1 MINYLKRKIIGSFS
15 DKELKRYAPYLSRV
29 NALESVYKDFS
40 EAQCKEKTDE
50 FRRRIAGGE
59 KLDSILPEAFAL
71 VRKAATDTLGE
82 RPFDVQILGGI
93 ALFKGQIAEMKTGE
107 GKTLTSTLPLYL
119 YALTGKGAHLVTVND
134 YLAERDANW
143 MGKIYHHLGVT
154 VGVIVHEKDDDQ
166 RREAY
171 HSDITYGTNNEF
183 GFDFLRDNMKFDL
196 KDYVQRE
203 HHFAIVDEVDSILV
217 DEART
222 PLIISGPAEDST
234 ESYYQIDKELFGL
247 TREYRVVD
255 NPDPAAVAKEH
266 DIQKSE
272 VAGFLKQKEDLD
284 IVIPG
289 DYTLEEKSRNIQLAE
304 RGVAKIEKRLIGIL
318 KTPNLFDFE
327 NIETLHHVNQA
338 LKAHYVFKRDIDYVV
353 QDGRVLI
360 VDEFT
365 GRIMEGRRFSDGL
378 HQALEAKERV
388 RIERENQTL
397 ASITYQNYFRKYK
410 ILAGMTGTAETEADE
425 FMKIYG
431 LGVVVVP
438 TNEEMIRKDHPDVI
452 FKTRAAKNRAI
463 ISQIKELNQNQ
474 QPVLVGVASVESSE
488 FLSSLLKKHKI
499 SHSVLNAKYHAR
511 EAEIIAKA
519 GQPGAITIA
528 TNMAGRGT
536 DIKLGAGVREKGG
549 LFILGTERN
558 ESRRVDNQL
567 RGRSGRQGDPGAS
580 RFYLSLEDDL
590 LRIFGGERIANL
602 MSRLKIDE
610 DEAIEHVL
618 ISRAIENSQKKVE
631 AHNFDIRKHLLEYD
645 DVMNRQR
652 EIIYRQR
659 RRILGDEKEEV
670 LYDMIVDI
678 LDVLLDTYCNEKQIE
693 QWDFEGLRGELYAI
707 FQLRLP
713 NKEEKHSDSQDI
725 LYKWVSKEIRNLY
738 SQKKTQFGEA
748 HHYILRQIQLEIT
761 DSLWKDHLL
770 SMDHLKEGIGMRG
783 YAQKNPLIEYKKEG
797 FQLFSSL
804 MERISLECV
813 KHYFHVSIVREPPK
827 EIERKRQ
834 EMEMI
839 HGELNR
845 PQKRTVPK
853 QAPARK
859 RILPGRN
866 QPCYCGSGKKYK
878 HCHMKEDRENKSKCV

>member
-1 MINYLKRKIIGSFS
+1 MIHYLKRKIIGSYS
-15 DKELKRYAPYLSRV
+15 DKQLKRYKPYLQRI
-29 NALESVYKDFS
+29 NELEHAYREYS
-40 EAQCKEKTDE
+40 ETQCKEKTEE
-50 FRRRIAGGE
+50 FKKRITGGE
-59 KLDSILPEAFAL
+59 TLESVLPEAFAL
-71 VRKAATDTLGE
+71 VRKAAMDTLGE

-143 MGKIYHHLGVT
+143 MGKIYNHLGIT
-154 VGVIVHEKDDDQ
+154 VGIIIHEKNDEQ

-171 HSDITYGTNNEF
+171 LSDITYGTNNEF

-203 HHFAIVDEVDSILV
+203 QHFAIVDEVDSILI

-222 PLIISGPAEDST
+222 PLIISGPAESST
-234 ESYYQIDKELFGL
+234 ESYYKIDKELYGL
-247 TREYRVVD
+247 TREFRVVD
-255 NPDPAAVAKEH
+255 NPDPAVVAKEH
-266 DIQKSE
+266 SLEEGE
-272 VAGFLKQKEDLD
+272 VANFLKQKEDLD
-284 IVIPG
+284 VVVPG
-289 DYTLEEKSRNIQLAE
+289 DYTLDEKSRNIQLAE
-304 RGVAKIEKRLIGIL
+304 RGVGKMEKRLMDML
-318 KTPNLFDFE
+318 QSPNLFDFD
-327 NIETLHHVNQA
+327 NIDILHHVNQA

-353 QDGRVLI
+353 QQGRVLI

-388 RIERENQTL
+388 RIEKENQTL

-410 ILAGMTGTAETEADE
+410 FLAGMTGTAETEATE

-452 FKTRAAKNRAI
+452 YKTKAAKHRAI
-463 ISQIKELNQNQ
+463 TSQVRQLYKEK
-474 QPVLVGVASVESSE
+474 QPVLVGAASVESSE
-488 FLSSLLKKHKI
+488 FISNLLNKNEI
-499 SHSVLNAKYHAR
+499 PHSVLNAKYHEQ

-519 GQPGAITIA
+519 GQPGAVTIA

-536 DIKLGAGVREKGG
+536 DIKLGDGVCEKGG

-567 RGRSGRQGDPGAS
+567 RGRSGRQGDPGGS

-602 MSRLKIDE
+602 MGRLKIDE
-610 DEAIEHVL
+610 NEAIEHVL
-618 ISRAIENSQKKVE
+618 VSRAIENSQKKVE
-631 AHNFDIRKHLLEYD
+631 AHNFEIRKHLLEYD

-659 RRILGDEKEEV
+659 RRILGDEREDV
-670 LYDMIVDI
+670 LYDMIGDL
-678 LDVLLDTYCNEKQIE
+678 LDGLLDTYCSEKQIE
-693 QWDFEGLRGELYAI
+693 QWDFEGLRSELGTI

-713 NKEEKHSDSQDI
+713 GDEEKHSDSQDT
-725 LYKWVSKEIRNLY
+725 LYKWISGEIKKLCNKKKE
-738 SQKKTQFGEA
+738 QFGEA
-748 HHYILRQIQLEIT
+748 HDYILRHIQLEVT
-761 DSLWKDHLL
+761 DSFWKDHLL

-804 MERISLECV
+804 MGRISLECV
-813 KHYFHVSIVREPPK
+813 KHYFHVSVVKEPPK
-827 EIERKRQ
+827 EVERKQQ
-834 EMEMI
+834 EMELI
-839 HGELNR
+839 HESVNAPR
-845 PQKRTVPK
+845 PPK
-853 QAPARK
+853 KKPPRQIPVRK
-859 RILPGRN
+859 RIAIGRN
-866 QPCYCGSGKKYK
+866 HPCHCGSGKKYK
-878 HCHMKEDRENKSKCV
+878 NCHMKEDKHNPH

>member
-1 MINYLKRKIIGSFS
+1 MFNYLKRKIIGSYS
-15 DKELKRYAPYLSRV
+15 DKELKRYKPYLLRV
-29 NALESVYKDFS
+29 NALESEYRGYS
-40 EAQCKEKTDE
+40 ETQYKEKTEE
-50 FRRRIAGGE
+50 FKKRIADGE
-59 KLDSILPEAFAL
+59 KLDDILPEAFAL
-71 VRKAATDTLGE
+71 VRNAAMDTLGE
-82 RPFDVQILGGI
+82 RPYDVQILGGI
-93 ALFKGQIAEMKTGE
+93 ALFKGRIAEMKTGE

-143 MGKIYHHLGVT
+143 MGKIYHRLGVT
-154 VGVIVHEKDDDQ
+154 VGVIVHGKNDNQ

-171 HSDITYGTNNEF
+171 RSDITYGTNNEF

-234 ESYYQIDKELFGL
+234 ESYHKIDKQLFGL
-247 TREYRVVD
+247 AREYRVVD
-255 NPDPAAVAKEH
+255 NPDPEAVAKEQN
-266 DIQKSE
+266 IGRGE
-272 VAGFLKQKEDLD
+272 VSAFLKQKEDLD
-284 IVIPG
+284 VVIPG
-289 DYTLEEKSRNIQLAE
+289 DFTLEEKSRNIQLAE
-304 RGVAKIEKRLIGIL
+304 RGVAEMEKRLTDML

-327 NIETLHHVNQA
+327 NIEILHHVNQA

-353 QDGRVLI
+353 QEHRVLI

-388 RIERENQTL
+388 KIERENQTL
-397 ASITYQNYFRKYK
+397 ASITYQNYFRKYE
-410 ILAGMTGTAETEADE
+410 ILAGMTGTAETEAEE

-452 FKTRAAKNRAI
+452 FKTKAAKHRAI
-463 ISQIKELNQNQ
+463 VNQIKDLNKNR

-488 FLSSLLKKHKI
+488 YLSGLLKKHRV
-499 SHSVLNAKYHAR
+499 SHSVLNAKYHAQ
-511 EAEIIAKA
+511 EADIIAKA
-519 GQPGAITIA
+519 GQPGVVTIA

-536 DIKLGAGVREKGG
+536 DIKLGSGVREEGG

-580 RFYLSLEDDL
+580 RFFLSLEDDL

-602 MSRLKIDE
+602 MNRLKIDE

-659 RRILGDEKEEV
+659 RRILGEEKEDV
-670 LYDMIVDI
+670 LYDMIADV
-678 LDVLLDTYCNEKQIE
+678 LDLLLDTYCDEKQVE
-693 QWDFEGLRGELYAI
+693 QWNFEGLKGELYAV

-713 NKEEKHSDSQDI
+713 NEEERHSDTQDT
-725 LYKWVSKEIRNLY
+725 LYKWISKEVRDLY
-738 SQKKTQFGEA
+738 ERKKTQFGEV
-748 HHYILRQIQLEIT
+748 HEPILRQILLETT

-804 MERISLECV
+804 MERISSESV
-813 KHYFHVSIVREPPK
+813 KHYFRVSIVREPPK

-845 PQKRTVPK
+845 QQNKTAPK

-859 RILPGRN
+859 RALPGRN
-866 QPCYCGSGKKYK
+866 QPCHCGSGKKYK
-878 HCHMKEDRENKSKCV
+878 HCHMKEDRKNQV